1 LFRRATGV
9 TPGGVN
15 SPVRA
20 WRAVGGS
27 PRFVARGLGPHLWDV
42 EGRRYLDFI
51 ASWGPLI
58 CGHARPAVVSAV
70 VTAAERGLG
79 FGAPTEA
86 EVELAEIIVAALPG
100 ADRVRLVSSGTE
112 AVMTALR
119 LARAHTGRARI
130 VKFAGCYHGHSDGML
145 VQAGSGGLTFGVP
158 DSAGV
163 PDAVAALTAI
173 ARFNDLDSVAR
184 ILEGGGGD
192 AAAIIVEP
200 VVGNMGTVLPEPGFL
215 QGLREL
221 ADRHGALLVFDEVI
235 TGFRLAWGGA
245 QSRFGV
251 IPDLTCLGKV
261 VGGGLPLAA
270 VAGRR
275 DVMERLAPGGPVYQ
289 AGTLSGNPLAVA
301 AGLATL
307 RLLADSGAYERLEQ
321 LGSAAEDRLRRGL
334 SALRRP
340 VCLNRVGSMFTLFL
354 GVESVRDLH
363 TALAA
368 DTAAYGRFF
377 QGMLEQGMYLPPSQF
392 EAAFLSLA
400 HTCEDVVQMAD
411 RALACLAVAL

>member
-1 LFRRATGV
+1 M
-9 TPGGVN
+9 
-15 SPVRA
+15 RA

-42 EGRRYLDFI
+42 DGRRYLDFV

-58 CGHARPAVVSAV
+58 CGHAHPAVVSAV
-70 VTAAERGLG
+70 VAAAERGLG
-79 FGAPTEA
+79 FGAPTEGEVEIA
-86 EVELAEIIVAALPG
+86 EVIVGALPG
-100 ADRVRLVSSGTE
+100 AERVRLVSSGTE

-119 LARAHTGRARI
+119 LARAHTGRSRI
-130 VKFAGCYHGHSDGML
+130 VKFAGCYHGHSDGVL

-163 PDAVAALTAI
+163 PEAVAALTAV
-173 ARFNDLDSVAR
+173 AQFNDLSSIAR
-184 ILEGGGGD
+184 ILEMSPD
-192 AAAIIVEP
+192 VAAIIVEP

-215 QGLREL
+215 QGLRDL
-221 ADRHGALLVFDEVI
+221 ADRHRTLLIFDEVI
-235 TGFRLAWGGA
+235 TGFRVAWGGA

-275 DVMERLAPGGPVYQ
+275 DVMDRLAPGGPVYQ

-307 RLLADSGAYERLEQ
+307 RLLADAASYERLEQ
-321 LGSAAEDRLRRGL
+321 LGSAAEETLRRGFA
-334 SALRRP
+334 SLRRP

-354 GVESVRDLH
+354 GVDRVRDLG

-368 DTAAYGRFF
+368 DTAAYARFF
-377 QGMLEQGMYLPPSQF
+377 QRMLEEGIYLPPSQF
-392 EAAFLSLA
+392 EAAFISLA
-400 HTCEDVVQMAD
+400 HTRDDVVHTAE
-411 RALACLAVAL
+411 RAVACLAATL